1 MRSIFRP
8 NCARADGSELT
19 NILEVAPLINEAS
32 IVDREPQGSPSPES
46 LVEDHG
52 VSPIPSRD
60 RTSGSADQ
68 FWIWAGAN
76 LAPINWVLGTVG
88 LGLGLSLGETL
99 LVILVGNTLGSAL
112 FGLFCLMGHRTG
124 VNAMMLAR
132 LALGRRGAKVV
143 AAVMVLMPMG
153 WVGVNTWI
161 VLDLAMT
168 ALAQVGVQPGDAVRY
183 SIAAIIMT
191 IQVVLAAWGFNA
203 IKKFERWTMPV
214 ILVVMLV
221 MTVVASLNVHPSF
234 APGTLSGGDKI
245 AAMSQVM
252 TAIGIGWGITWFVY
266 AADFTRFTRPSLPA
280 RKVFLSATFGM
291 FVPVVWLGFLGA
303 YIASAGGGTD
313 PAELVL
319 AAFGALALPILVLIL
334 HGPIATNI
342 VVMYSSVLAVLS
354 LDIKARQWKI
364 ALGGGIVGSLV
375 LWLFLQSEN
384 FANSA
389 SQWMSVLV
397 VWISPWAAITLVDFF
412 ILRRQRITVT
422 ELYSPLSPKWSNDV
436 NWPGMISLAA
446 GLFAGWLFL
455 QTGIPGV
462 EGPVAVALGGTDL
475 SWLSS
480 TVVAGALYYL
490 LGRKHIKPAPVE
502 TFAA

>member
-1 MRSIFRP
+1 MATLNNGASTVKTEP
-8 NCARADGSELT
+8 LGSSSS
-19 NILEVAPLINEAS
+19 EA
-32 IVDREPQGSPSPES
+32 

-52 VSPIPSRD
+52 VCPIPARD
-60 RTSGSADQ
+60 RTSGGADQ

-88 LGLGLSLGETL
+88 LGLGLSLAETL
-99 LVILVGNTLGSAL
+99 IVILVGNMMGSAL
-112 FGLFCLMGHRTG
+112 FGLFCIMGHKTG
-124 VNAMMLAR
+124 VNAMILAR

-168 ALAQVGVQPGDAVRY
+168 ALKEVGVQPNDTVKY
-183 SIAAIIMT
+183 SIAAVIMI
-191 IQVVLAAWGFNA
+191 IQVLLAAWGFNA

-214 ILVVMLV
+214 ILVVMVV
-221 MTVVASLNVHPSF
+221 MTIVASLNVHPSF
-234 APGTLSGGDKI
+234 APGTLDGTDKL

-266 AADFTRFTRPSLPA
+266 AADFTRFTRPTMPTK
-280 RKVFLSATFGM
+280 KVFWSATLGM

-319 AAFGALALPILVLIL
+319 TAFGALALPILVLIL

-354 LDIKARQWKI
+354 LDIRARQWKI
-364 ALGGGIVGSLV
+364 ALGGGIVGSFV

-389 SQWMSVLV
+389 AQWMSVLV
-397 VWISPWAAITLVDFF
+397 LWISPWAAMTLVDFF
-412 ILRRQRITVT
+412 ILRRQRVDVSS
-422 ELYSPLSPKWSNDV
+422 LYAAPSVKWSRDV
-436 NWPGMISLAA
+436 NWPGVVSLAA
-446 GLFAGWLFL
+446 GLLAGWLFL
-455 QTGIPGV
+455 KTGIPGV
-462 EGPVAVALGGTDL
+462 EGPLAIALGGTDL

-480 TVVAGALYYL
+480 SIVAGTLYYF
-490 LGRKHIKPAPVE
+490 LGHKNALPATVPSASTMTSAE
-502 TFAA
+502 